1 CRPRG
6 LRPRA
11 GEPVLARG
19 RLRRPRA
26 EGAPRALPREGLAGA
41 ALVGLARPRLQPLAR
56 RRRVGC
62 RLLARRRETSA
73 ARVLRL
79 HDAEAGRDRVGARRA
94 GRRGLER
101 RARRVPAP
109 VRRRPDGSRPARHA
123 ARVPRDDVR
132 SGLRPRPLRLGL
144 RHPPAPRRHRERARR
159 GCARRHSRLARP
171 SGRRPGCARLPARPL
186 PRARLRPLD
195 ELLVRRPVQ
204 LRRLQPQLL
213 PARRAARHQAASRHQ
228 RRRRD
233 RVVHAHLRAHMGL
246 GGGLGGAGVRA
257 RGGGVGPDGGV
268 PVRARARV
276 RADGPR
282 RPRQRPSV
290 ALRPPRRAHLRREPA
305 RVRAPARRPRRDRV
319 LPLATRARQAGAA
332 DSRRRRARRRPVAA
346 LPRRRTL
353 PVLDGRA
360 RGRAHLLRARVG
372 AHLARR
378 AGAHPALVLRPLRPA
393 RRRFAAVPLAVLTLS
408 LRRWRPLPYAFGA
421 FALALSWNATP
432 LAYSFVRTSS
442 DPSEHAAFWRPAIR
456 YLHRE
461 LTPAYRVEAVD
472 TAGHWEAV
480 YLARAGI
487 PIVRGWFRQDDFPQ
501 NELLY
506 DPFGRRP
513 YLRWLHEL
521 GARYV
526 VLPNAPLD
534 YSARN
539 EAKLLRSGRSGLTP
553 VFRTRDLT
561 IYAVPAPVPI
571 VTGPGQPRVLALTD
585 STILL
590 RLARAGTY
598 RLALHYSPYL
608 AAPGACMRATADGMI
623 ELRNRRPGV
632 LKLAFTVTAS
642 RALAAIAGSHSSCG
656 EK

>member
-1 CRPRG
+1 MFALAAAASVLTAAFPYGLGLAFALTALVALGSGRPW
-6 LRPRA
+6 LFALLVALTFAASPLA
-11 GEPVLARG
+11 FVLLLVVLGGIAFSRS
-19 RLRRPRA
+19 RHELVKP
-26 EGAPRALPREGLAGA
+26 ALPILAVVALAVVLWRLFPGGGRFPFSTAELAAALTFCGLGLA
-41 ALVGLARPRLQPLAR
+41 LTWHV
-56 RRRVGC
+56 
-62 RLLARRRETSA
+62 
-73 ARVLRL
+73 
-79 HDAEAGRDRVGARRA
+79 
-94 GRRGLER
+94 
-101 RARRVPAP
+101 
-109 VRRRPDGSRPARHA
+109 
-123 ARVPRDDVR
+123 
-132 SGLRPRPLRLGL
+132 
-144 RHPPAPRRHRERARR
+144 ERARILR
-159 GCARRHSRLARP
+159 SFFALYALACVGAYAVP
-171 SGRRPGCARLPARPL
+171 SALGENVARL
-186 PRARLRPLD
+186 
-195 ELLVRRPVQ
+195 
-204 LRRLQPQLL
+204 
-213 PARRAARHQAASRHQ
+213 
-228 RRRRD
+228 
-233 RVVHAHLRAHMGL
+233 
-246 GGGLGGAGVRA
+246 
-257 RGGGVGPDGGV
+257 
-268 PVRARARV
+268 
-276 RADGPR
+276 
-282 RPRQRPSV
+282 
-290 ALRPPRRAHLRREPA
+290 
-305 RVRAPARRPRRDRV
+305 
-319 LPLATRARQAGAA
+319 
-332 DSRRRRARRRPVAA
+332 
-346 LPRRRTL
+346 
-353 PVLDGRA
+353 
-360 RGRAHLLRARVG
+360 
-372 AHLARR
+372 
-378 AGAHPALVLRPLRPA
+378 
-393 RRRFAAVPLAVLTLS
+393 RFAAVPLAVLTLS

-442 DPSEHAAFWRPAIR
+442 DPSENAAFWRPAIR

-623 ELRNRRPGV
+623 ELQNRRPGV